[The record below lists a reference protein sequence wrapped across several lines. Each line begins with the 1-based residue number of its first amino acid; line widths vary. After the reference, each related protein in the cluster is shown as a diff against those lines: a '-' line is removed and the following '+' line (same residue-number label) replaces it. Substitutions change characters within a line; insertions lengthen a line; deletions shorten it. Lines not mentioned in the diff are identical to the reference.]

1 MKKIYY
7 QITIYI
13 AESMFESLS
22 IFMQNFNISGIVEE
36 NDSVKAYFKESDW
49 NENIREDIEAHLNE
63 YRKEMDF
70 GDYEIIIDTIEEENW
85 NKEWEE
91 SIEPIEVSKRI
102 IIKPTW
108 KEIGK
113 IPGQIVIQI
122 DPKMS
127 FGTGHHETT
136 RLCINALEKHLQK
149 DNTILDMG
157 TGTGVIAIAAI
168 LLGAKNAFGID
179 NDEWCY
185 ENANENLNINNVTD
199 KIRIILGDQ
208 KSIPDQKFDI
218 ITSNIDYNTNSELI
232 AIYPKHLN
240 EKGLII
246 LSGLL
251 IDDLDN
257 MKQKIQSNGLKV
269 IDETSEN
276 EWGCLVLSDEHL
288 AVSS

>member
-7 QITIYI
+7 QIKIYV
-13 AESMFESLS
+13 AESMLESLS
-22 IFMQNFNISGIVEE
+22 IFLQNYNISGIVEE
-36 NDSVKAYFKESDW
+36 DDSVMAYFKESDW
-49 NENIREDIEAHLNE
+49 DENIPKDVENYLNDFK
-63 YRKEMDF
+63 KEKDF
-70 GDYEIIIDTIEEENW
+70 GDFEIMVDTLEEENW

-91 SIEPIEVSKRI
+91 SIEPIVVSDKI

-108 KEIGK
+108 KEVESK
-113 IPGQIVIQI
+113 PGQIIIQI

-136 RLCINALEKHLQK
+136 RLCIGALEKHLKK
-149 DNTILDMG
+149 DNTLLDMG

-168 LLGAKNAFGID
+168 FLGSKSAVGID

-185 ENANENLNINNVTD
+185 ENANENLNINNVSD

-218 ITSNIDYNTNSELI
+218 ITSNIDFNTNSELI
-232 AIYPKHLN
+232 KIYPNHLN
-240 EKGLII
+240 KNGIII

-251 IDDLDN
+251 LTDLDN
-257 MKQKIQSNGLKV
+257 MKKKIIAAGLKV
-269 IDETSEN
+269 IDETAEN
-276 EWGCLVLSDEHL
+276 EWGCLALGW
-288 AVSS
+288 A

>member
-7 QITIYI
+7 QIAIYI
-13 AESMFESLS
+13 PESMHESLS
-22 IFMQNFNISGIVEE
+22 IFLQNYNISGIVEE
-36 NDSVKAYFKESDW
+36 DDSVKAYFKESDW
-49 NENIREDIEAHLNE
+49 DENIPKEIEIYLNDFKTE
-63 YRKEMDF
+63 KDF
-70 GDYEIIIDTIEEENW
+70 GDYEILVDTLEEENW

-91 SIEPIEVSKRI
+91 SIEPIIVSDKI

-108 KEIGK
+108 KEVVAL
-113 IPGQIVIQI
+113 PGQIVIQI

-136 RLCINALEKHLQK
+136 RLCICALEKHLKK
-149 DNTILDMG
+149 DNTLLDMG

-168 LLGAKNAFGID
+168 SLGAKEAIGID

-208 KSIPDQKFDI
+208 KSIPNRKFDI
-218 ITSNIDYNTNSELI
+218 IISNIDFNTNSELI
-232 AIYPKHLN
+232 NIYPGHLN
-240 EKGLII
+240 NNGLII

-251 IDDLDN
+251 LTDLDN
-257 MKQKIQSNGLKV
+257 MKTKITAAGLKV
-269 IDETSEN
+269 IDETAEN
-276 EWGCLVLSDEHL
+276 EWGCLV
-288 AVSS
+288 VSNE